1 MFTLENLCYSVAQV
15 AHNFGAVAV
24 VGGAAFA
31 SYPATQTAA
40 THRKLAWLV
49 GSGWAAQAMSGL
61 SFAAISY
68 YYYDKLP
75 DLHGIAMAAL
85 LIKMLCAVSGLSIT
99 ILYLRYTAR
108 LATEHQHLTWQLLT
122 ALGII
127 ALTAAAFLR
136 WFS

>member
-1 MFTLENLCYSVAQV
+1 MENLYYSVAQV

-24 VGGAAFA
+24 VGGATFA
-31 SYPATQTAA
+31 LYPATQTAA

-49 GSGWAAQAMSGL
+49 GSGWAAQAISGM

-68 YYYDKLP
+68 HYYGKLP
-75 DLHGIAMAAL
+75 DIHGIAMAAL
-85 LIKMLCAVSGLSIT
+85 LIKMLCAVSGLSIV
-99 ILYLRYTAR
+99 ILYLRYSATLVIERR
-108 LATEHQHLTWQLLT
+108 LLAWQLL
-122 ALGII
+122 ASLSII

>member
-1 MFTLENLCYSVAQV
+1 MITMENLSYAVAQV

-24 VGGAAFA
+24 VGGATFA
-31 SYPATQTAA
+31 LYPATQTAA

-49 GSGWAAQAMSGL
+49 GFGWVAQAMSGV

-68 YYYDKLP
+68 HYYGKLP

-85 LIKMLCAVSGLSIT
+85 LIKMVCAASGLSIV
-99 ILYLRYTAR
+99 ILYLRYSVTLTIER
-108 LATEHQHLTWQLLT
+108 RHLAWQMLA

-127 ALTAAAFLR
+127 ALAAAAFLR

>member
-1 MFTLENLCYSVAQV
+1 MENLCYSIAQV

-24 VGGAAFA
+24 VGGATFA
-31 SYPATQTAA
+31 LYPATQTAA
-40 THRKLAWLV
+40 THRKLARLV
-49 GSGWAAQAMSGL
+49 GFGWAVQAISGM

-68 YYYDKLP
+68 HYYDKLP
-75 DLHGIAMAAL
+75 DIHGIAMAAL
-85 LIKMLCAVSGLSIT
+85 LIKMLCAVSGLSIV
-99 ILYLRYTAR
+99 ILYLRYSATLAIERR
-108 LATEHQHLTWQLLT
+108 LLAWQLLT

>member
-1 MFTLENLCYSVAQV
+1 MENLYYSVAQV

-24 VGGAAFA
+24 VGGATFGL
-31 SYPATQTAA
+31 YPATQTAA
-40 THRKLAWLV
+40 TRLKLAWLI
-49 GSGWAAQAMSGL
+49 GSGWAAQAMSGM

-68 YYYDKLP
+68 HYYGKLP
-75 DLHGIAMAAL
+75 DIHGIAMAAL
-85 LIKMLCAVSGLSIT
+85 LIKMLCALSGLTIV
-99 ILYLRYTAR
+99 ILYLRYSATLAIERR
-108 LATEHQHLTWQLLT
+108 LLAWQLLT